1 MNYYKDDT
9 NTPRRWALGALLLY
23 GGALAGLFLGVG
35 IDMPA
40 DASAEAIEIELAPV
54 PEPEPEPEPAPKI
67 PEPQMHDS
75 PAVEEQN
82 NAVRGEAPQ
91 TQTVNPR
98 ALFRQSQS
106 GPDEPEN
113 AGNPRARQA
122 DEDSAHGR
130 GTGTSP
136 EGSDQLDTGLQGRGL
151 VGALPKP
158 RYSANESGK
167 VVIRVTVDQTG
178 RVTSAVYEPKGSTV
192 SNQQLIE
199 EARQAALQA
208 RFTESRSLVQGGTI
222 TYLFTLKR

>member
-9 NTPRRWALGALLLY
+9 NVPRRWATAALFLY
-23 GGALAGLFLGVG
+23 GAVLSALFTAAG
-35 IDMPA
+35 IDLPV
-40 DASAEAIEIELAPV
+40 DAPSEAIEIELASV
-54 PEPEPEPEPAPKI
+54 PEPEPQPAPKI
-67 PEPQMHDS
+67 PEPQMHDE
-75 PAVEEQN
+75 PAAEEQN
-82 NAVRGEAPQ
+82 NAVRGDAPR

-122 DEDSAHGR
+122 DEDAASGR
-130 GTGTSP
+130 GTGASP
-136 EGSDQLDTGLQGRGL
+136 EGSDWLDKGLQGRGL

-167 VVIRVTVDQTG
+167 VVIRVTVDRTG
-178 RVTSAVYEPKGSTV
+178 SVTAATYEPKGSTI
-192 SNQQLIE
+192 SNPELIE

-208 RFTESRSLVQGGTI
+208 RFTESRSFVQGGTI